1 MNSSYYEVNSL
12 TIFLN
17 QRLHRIYN
25 HTRMFACQHYARD
38 GIDKQS
44 MNLVYYKSTHLLASQ
59 LRNFIVFGANH
70 IHERLL
76 HTVCHASQSAALQVI
91 QCAQAC
97 IRTQIAI
104 VFREQFLTFG
114 NTQERAFDQKEEI
127 KNKQLLKMSQSP
139 LLF

>member
-1 MNSSYYEVNSL
+1 
-12 TIFLN
+12 
-17 QRLHRIYN
+17 
-25 HTRMFACQHYARD
+25 
-38 GIDKQS
+38 

-76 HTVCHASQSAALQVI
+76 HTVCRASQSADLQVI

-97 IRTQIAI
+97 IRTQNAI
-104 VFREQFLTFG
+104 VFREQFLTSG

-127 KNKQLLKMSQSP
+127 INKQLLKMIHSSNCDRKSLKRK
-139 LLF
+139 LLTSLDVLLTAEILQ